1 MLPITSFYV
10 GLLALIFLALSYRVI
25 FFRRA
30 NKVSLGDADSKDLR
44 QRVRGQ
50 ANFAE
55 YAPIGL
61 IILACVE
68 LQGAPALPVHV
79 LGLMLLVGRLLHAI
93 AFWVHPMIFPFH
105 VWGMILT
112 TAMLALGAVGLI
124 LHSIL

>member
-1 MLPITSFYV
+1 MLPITSLYI

-30 NKVSLGDADSKDLR
+30 NKVSLGDADNKDLR

-55 YAPIGL
+55 YTPIGS

-68 LQGAPALPVHV
+68 LQSAPDIAVHA
-79 LGLMLLVGRLLHAI
+79 LGLMLLVGRLFHAM
-93 AFWVHPMIFPFH
+93 AFWVHPMNFQYRTT
-105 VWGMILT
+105 GMIAT
-112 TAMLALGAVGLI
+112 TAMIAVGAVGLI
-124 LHSIL
+124 LHGLL